1 MSTINP
7 SQVGGRVHPRRTR
20 QLILVGL
27 ILLLALA
34 VAAATL
40 HSVNGRD
47 DTMTFTAAGISEL
60 VVKVHAGRIELTP
73 SPTGTVQVTT
83 TRRWSL
89 WTPPSHH
96 TQAAG
101 VLTLTGGCPPLAPS
115 ASPAAP
121 STSE

>member
-7 SQVGGRVHPRRTR
+7 SQAGGRVHPRRNR

-47 DTMTFTAAGISEL
+47 GTMT
-60 VVKVHAGRIELTP
+60 
-73 SPTGTVQVTT
+73 SP
-83 TRRWSL
+83 
-89 WTPPSHH
+89 PP
-96 TQAAG
+96 A
-101 VLTLTGGCPPLAPS
+101 S
-115 ASPAAP
+115 ASLSSRSMPAG
-121 STSE
+121 SS